1 MRKGYFFKTV
11 SFGLALSLVCSLF
24 PVQPLRAQEAVNSP
38 KKAAEAQRMEKE
50 NVRKDTKPDAA
61 QMKDTKADA
70 SQMKDTKPDA
80 AQMKDTKPDAAQIKD
95 TKADA
100 SQIEDT
106 ELYTSQMEEIKI
118 YTAEDFLDFA
128 SQCYVDSWSLNKYIT
143 LQSDIS
149 LLGVEF
155 EMIPVFAGVFDGC
168 NHTISG
174 FDYTGDG
181 YVAGLFRYIE
191 KEGVVKNLKLRG
203 NITAAN
209 EKECIGSIC
218 GVNYG
223 TIKNCSFQGNV
234 SGRESVGGIVGTN
247 ESSGTVTGCST
258 SGRITGYYTTG
269 GIAGKNHGVLTYCTN
284 RAGIND
290 DSDWVEEDDEMG
302 SGLPF
307 GIGSSDSETEL
318 YSGVDTGGVTGY
330 SDGMIARCTNYG
342 KVGYEHTGYNIGGI
356 AGRQAGVVSLCT
368 NNGTVY
374 GRKDVGGIVGQME
387 PFIEI
392 DEAESLRNAVNKLH
406 DLIDKT
412 IDDLQAGKDV
422 IKTDFDHL
430 TTFGDGALESGD
442 ALVDEMSD
450 FVDENIDQTQV
461 IVERMEHV
469 MDQLPDIL
477 NNVSDA
483 GDAFSRF
490 NDVVKQLSEDLDIAG
505 KLDGG
510 TYNETDY
517 NRITLLSTVG
527 GTLECNSS
535 NPSEGETVTIT
546 VVPDNGYALKDGVK
560 AVDANNKAISVSS
573 AGNNK
578 YTLKMPKENVK
589 VMASFTHIGT
599 FLVKSNAGGRVEV
612 TEGED
617 GTTTFEAK
625 KASGYSFVRF
635 VVAGKPMQDGQ
646 AVISLKKADYM
657 KGSKDVIVEAV
668 FAEQESVHK
677 ITLSQTTGGMVTAE
691 STTAGTGETVRL
703 RVITNS
709 DYKLQK
715 LRITDNLPY
724 EPSKDT
730 AGEYT
735 FTMPN
740 KDIEVE
746 AWFEYTRKNDTDAV
760 VYAESNIGGTI
771 SVRRSTESDVYNV
784 TIRPSADYEL
794 KEGDC
799 LIIENSTA
807 SSSKE
812 EKKTEKN
819 KKAEIDKTGNAESE
833 KAGSTKAETEKA
845 GITKAETDKT
855 GNAEIAKIKTVS
867 EKAVNTKGEAG
878 KAANINAEA
887 SKTIGKTLKKASASA
902 PQTNVAAISQENGNN
917 PQVYGVG
924 FHALAEESQRADENA
939 ESGNKPESSSQ
950 SEGSNPSKSSGK
962 PKESVQPE
970 SSDNAEVSSS
980 QPQSSSQPE
989 ENESDQPESSK
1000 AEGNESDQPE
1010 SSSQPESNSKAE
1022 GNESDQPESSSKA
1035 EGNESDQP
1043 ESNSKAEGNE
1053 SDQPESSK
1061 PEGSDQPESS
1071 KPENSDQPEGSTGKE
1086 EESSESSSSNENS
1099 SDNTD
1104 ESTTQPTTDKTSE
1117 TTTETST
1124 EDTTEN
1130 PTQKPSDSN
1139 EKDGTET
1146 RIVLTKA
1153 DLTEDSDGNYKYVL
1167 RLDRFTDARPI
1178 SVMGYFQKK
1187 ESSGTTYSISTA
1199 SGVGGTVAAD
1209 TSSAAKGD
1217 KVYVTPVSSS
1227 GYLLR
1232 TLTVKASDGSE
1243 VNCTKDSDGKRYFF
1257 YMPAL
1262 DVKVTAVYEPIQIVL
1277 SSNYSGDAEYSG
1289 GADGI
1294 VTLKIRPDASYTLK
1308 GNPSVT
1314 DANGKKLSL
1323 SKKQGGSYIYE
1334 FCINNAT
1341 VPCKVTITFQKQNAG
1356 GTVDT
1361 AKLDIEDSVEEL
1373 QKASDNVN
1381 QCIDKIRDIVL
1392 NSDGSIKSWDQ
1403 LTKDQQNEVIGEI
1416 MNLAEYLGDMSDAA
1430 SSILSNLS
1438 VIAKVLSP
1446 YISDAAEAAK
1456 EDIKKGTEHIQSV
1469 LDSLK
1474 SAGNGVKGIVNYIN
1488 AQPDIQFTKLGNDF
1502 DVKKE
1507 DLHNQLQGIS
1517 DSLKSLSD
1525 NASNYSDIIN
1535 EDLRAVND
1543 QLNVVFNLLADHL
1556 VDYSELSVEELYE
1569 EVSDEE
1575 IDTITTGRTDSCTN
1589 KGIVKGDIN
1598 VGGIAGAMSIDE
1610 EDPED
1615 SAAGSVEYKI
1625 GRRFITKCII
1635 NGSVNEGYIT
1645 AKKNGAGGIV
1655 GYMKHGVVLDSE
1667 GYGSVEST
1675 EGDYVGGIC
1684 GESLTIIKRCY
1695 ALCSVSGGKNIGG
1708 IAGFADTLK
1717 DCYAIVDC
1725 EATIGRKG
1733 AIAGQTASYE
1743 NLPDDK
1749 EEQEIK
1755 VSGNYYV
1762 GDSLYGI
1769 DNISYVGIAEP
1780 ITYEELLTAEKLPTE
1795 FWHLKVIY
1803 RIEDTYL
1810 GMQEIPFGE
1819 SLASLQYPE
1828 IPERQGYYGVW
1839 PDYADKTMTG
1849 NLVVEGEYK
1858 ENVTVV
1864 ESAEKFLESTKGEYE
1879 KPYALV
1885 EQIFTE
1891 DTILNV
1897 TLSDRT
1903 PPVQADNKEYV
1914 IYDIALENGGISE
1927 SDTFAVR
1934 IYNPYQDAEV
1944 WAYHDNQWTA
1954 LESKP
1959 RGQYLQVEMT
1969 GEKEAFCIIEKKSY
1983 KLMYIIAAAA
1993 CGVVLI
1999 LLISFLKKLRTHR
2012 RQRRAE
2018 KKRQKEEK

>member
-38 KKAAEAQRMEKE
+38 KKAAEAQRIEKE
-50 NVRKDTKPDAA
+50 NIRKDTKPDAA

-70 SQMKDTKPDA
+70 SQ
-80 AQMKDTKPDAAQIKD
+80 
-95 TKADA
+95 
-100 SQIEDT
+100 IEDT
-106 ELYTSQMEEIKI
+106 ELDTSQMEEIKI

-330 SDGMIARCTNYG
+330 SDGMIARCANYG

-1010 SSSQPESNSKAE
+1010 S
-1022 GNESDQPESSSKA
+1022 
-1035 EGNESDQP
+1035 
-1043 ESNSKAEGNE
+1043 NSKAEGNE

-1334 FCINNAT
+1334 FRINNAT

-1446 YISDAAEAAK
+1446 YISDVAEAAK

>member
-38 KKAAEAQRMEKE
+38 KKAAEAQRIEKE
-50 NVRKDTKPDAA
+50 NIRKDTKPDAA

-70 SQMKDTKPDA
+70 AQMKDTKPDA

-106 ELYTSQMEEIKI
+106 ELDTSQMEEIKI

-307 GIGSSDSETEL
+307 GIGNSDSETEL

-730 AGEYT
+730 AGEYI

-887 SKTIGKTLKKASASA
+887 SKTLGKTLKKASASA

-917 PQVYGVG
+917 PPVYGVG
-924 FHALAEESQRADENA
+924 FHALAEESQRADENV
-939 ESGNKPESSSQ
+939 ESGNKPESNSQ

-989 ENESDQPESSK
+989 ENE
-1000 AEGNESDQPE
+1000 
-1010 SSSQPESNSKAE
+1010 
-1022 GNESDQPESSSKA
+1022 
-1035 EGNESDQP
+1035 
-1043 ESNSKAEGNE
+1043 
-1053 SDQPESSK
+1053 
-1061 PEGSDQPESS
+1061 SDQPESS

-1262 DVKVTAVYEPIQIVL
+1262 DVKVTAVFEPIQIVL

-1314 DANGKKLSL
+1314 DANGKKISL

-1334 FCINNAT
+1334 FRINNAT

-1635 NGSVNEGYIT
+1635 NGSINEGYIT

-1725 EATIGRKG
+1725 EAAIGRKG

-1903 PPVQADNKEYV
+1903 PPVQAANKEYV

-1944 WAYHDNQWTA
+1944 WAYHDNQWTS

-1993 CGVVLI
+1993 CGVALI

>member
-50 NVRKDTKPDAA
+50 NVRKDA
-61 QMKDTKADA
+61 
-70 SQMKDTKPDA
+70 
-80 AQMKDTKPDAAQIKD
+80 KPDAAQIKD

-106 ELYTSQMEEIKI
+106 ELDTSQMEEIKI

-887 SKTIGKTLKKASASA
+887 SKTLGKTLKKASASA

-917 PQVYGVG
+917 PPVYGVG
-924 FHALAEESQRADENA
+924 FHALAEESQRADENV
-939 ESGNKPESSSQ
+939 ESGNKPESNSQ

-989 ENESDQPESSK
+989 ENESDQPE
-1000 AEGNESDQPE
+1000 
-1010 SSSQPESNSKAE
+1010 
-1022 GNESDQPESSSKA
+1022 SSKA

-1262 DVKVTAVYEPIQIVL
+1262 DVKVTAVFEPIQIVL

-1294 VTLKIRPDASYTLK
+1294 VSLKIRPDASYTLK

-1314 DANGKKLSL
+1314 DANGKKISL

-1334 FCINNAT
+1334 FRINNAAL
-1341 VPCKVTITFQKQNAG
+1341 PCKVTITFQKQNAG

-1416 MNLAEYLGDMSDAA
+1416 MNLAEYLGDMSEAA

-1438 VIAKVLSP
+1438 LIAKVLSP

>member
-38 KKAAEAQRMEKE
+38 KKAAEAQRIEKE
-50 NVRKDTKPDAA
+50 NIR
-61 QMKDTKADA
+61 
-70 SQMKDTKPDA
+70 
-80 AQMKDTKPDAAQIKD
+80 KD

-106 ELYTSQMEEIKI
+106 ELDTSQMEEIKI

-330 SDGMIARCTNYG
+330 SDGMIARCANYG

-527 GTLECNSS
+527 GTLACNSS

-819 KKAEIDKTGNAESE
+819 KKAEIDKTGNTESE

-867 EKAVNTKGEAG
+867 EKAVNTKVEAG
-878 KAANINAEA
+878 KVANINAEA

-924 FHALAEESQRADENA
+924 FHALAEESQRADENVG
-939 ESGNKPESSSQ
+939 SGNKPESSSQ

-989 ENESDQPESSK
+989 ENESDQPE
-1000 AEGNESDQPE
+1000 
-1010 SSSQPESNSKAE
+1010 
-1022 GNESDQPESSSKA
+1022 SSKA

-1130 PTQKPSDSN
+1130 PTEKPSDSN

-1217 KVYVTPVSSS
+1217 QVYVTPVSSS

-1262 DVKVTAVYEPIQIVL
+1262 DVKVTAVFEPIQIVL

-1294 VTLKIRPDASYTLK
+1294 VSLKIRPDASYTLK

-1314 DANGKKLSL
+1314 DANGKKISL

-1334 FCINNAT
+1334 FRINNAAL
-1341 VPCKVTITFQKQNAG
+1341 PCKVTITFQKQNAG

-1416 MNLAEYLGDMSDAA
+1416 MNLAEYLGDMSEAA

-1438 VIAKVLSP
+1438 LIAKVLSP

-1725 EATIGRKG
+1725 EAAIGRKG

-1743 NLPDDK
+1743 NLPDDE
-1749 EEQEIK
+1749 EEQGIK

-1944 WAYHDNQWTA
+1944 WVYHDNQWTA

-1969 GEKEAFCIIEKKSY
+1969 GEKESFCIIEKKSY

-1999 LLISFLKKLRTHR
+1999 LLISFLKKLGTRR
-2012 RQRRAE
+2012 RQRKAE

>member
-38 KKAAEAQRMEKE
+38 KKAAEAQRIEKE
-50 NVRKDTKPDAA
+50 NIRKDTKPDAA

-70 SQMKDTKPDA
+70 SQ
-80 AQMKDTKPDAAQIKD
+80 
-95 TKADA
+95 
-100 SQIEDT
+100 IEDT
-106 ELYTSQMEEIKI
+106 ELDTSQMEEIKI

-330 SDGMIARCTNYG
+330 SDGMIARCANYG

-677 ITLSQTTGGMVTAE
+677 ITMSQTTGGMVTAE

-746 AWFEYTRKNDTDAV
+746 AWFEYTRKNDADAV
-760 VYAESNIGGTI
+760 LYAESNIGGTI

-819 KKAEIDKTGNAESE
+819 KKAEIDKTGNTESE

-855 GNAEIAKIKTVS
+855 GNAEIAKIKTVN
-867 EKAVNTKGEAG
+867 EKAVNTKVEAG

-962 PKESVQPE
+962 PKESAQPE

-1010 SSSQPESNSKAE
+1010 SNSKAE
-1022 GNESDQPESSSKA
+1022 GS
-1035 EGNESDQP
+1035 
-1043 ESNSKAEGNE
+1043 E

-1262 DVKVTAVYEPIQIVL
+1262 DVKVTAVFEPIQIVL

-1294 VTLKIRPDASYTLK
+1294 VSLKIRPDASYTLK

-1314 DANGKKLSL
+1314 DANGKKISL

-1334 FCINNAT
+1334 FRINNAAL
-1341 VPCKVTITFQKQNAG
+1341 PCKVTITFQKQNAG

-1438 VIAKVLSP
+1438 LIAKVLSP

-1725 EATIGRKG
+1725 EATIGRKVQLLDRQHLMRTC
-1733 AIAGQTASYE
+1733 QTTR
-1743 NLPDDK
+1743 K
-1749 EEQEIK
+1749 
-1755 VSGNYYV
+1755 
-1762 GDSLYGI
+1762 
-1769 DNISYVGIAEP
+1769 
-1780 ITYEELLTAEKLPTE
+1780 
-1795 FWHLKVIY
+1795 
-1803 RIEDTYL
+1803 
-1810 GMQEIPFGE
+1810 
-1819 SLASLQYPE
+1819 
-1828 IPERQGYYGVW
+1828 
-1839 PDYADKTMTG
+1839 
-1849 NLVVEGEYK
+1849 
-1858 ENVTVV
+1858 
-1864 ESAEKFLESTKGEYE
+1864 
-1879 KPYALV
+1879 
-1885 EQIFTE
+1885 
-1891 DTILNV
+1891 
-1897 TLSDRT
+1897 
-1903 PPVQADNKEYV
+1903 
-1914 IYDIALENGGISE
+1914 
-1927 SDTFAVR
+1927 
-1934 IYNPYQDAEV
+1934 
-1944 WAYHDNQWTA
+1944 
-1954 LESKP
+1954 SK
-1959 RGQYLQVEMT
+1959 R
-1969 GEKEAFCIIEKKSY
+1969 
-1983 KLMYIIAAAA
+1983 
-1993 CGVVLI
+1993 
-1999 LLISFLKKLRTHR
+1999 
-2012 RQRRAE
+2012 
-2018 KKRQKEEK
+2018 